1 MFTYGCM
8 KSQRLAAYEDL
19 ITIVVILTVLNIQVN
34 IGKSKKAGIHCDF
47 MKANM
52 NAVKEGCL
60 IDACKHSPASGR
72 NRLDAK
78 QIQNTRPHRH

>member
-1 MFTYGCM
+1 MHEI
-8 KSQRLAAYEDL
+8 SAACSIRGSNHNSCDFDGFEYS
-19 ITIVVILTVLNIQVN
+19 
-34 IGKSKKAGIHCDF
+34 GKSKKAGIHCDF

-72 NRLDAK
+72 DRLDAK